1 MSILDKKNK
10 ITSKVASTKVL
21 IADRTDKFNKKKKET
36 LESFNNKKGKIVDF
50 LTDLLTILV
59 GFKLLID
66 TIVDTF
72 TYYLAKI
79 EKEIKKGLKIELK
92 SIVSCGINPSLPDFL
107 KSPDYT
113 PGIVIEVN
121 KIDFFDVFKVDP
133 LSTSGKLLYKDITT
147 NLVDSRDFNTFLY
160 GVIQNPNRKYV
171 WNNTSGKPLMTIT
184 FNPDG
189 VNNGPNNT
197 LTIKAAPDYDT
208 KKLTDLN
215 NDFLDTI
222 TLFNTQGIINR
233 ILDSIYGS
241 ISFSINKSK
250 KQLIN
255 EAKINTVI
263 EKMMDADANDIISD
277 EYFTFSNEEV
287 FNNEKSATL
296 RQQGVHVLQLSTPT
310 NASIPVSM
318 LTDMNDA
325 LSLPNLSTIQ
335 QKAIIAE
342 NLTKMAEKLTD
353 KNLPNIPPI
362 PKIPNLPKMPV
373 FPSIPDNVSIKLSFT
388 TEIFKNFTKTIISSV
403 LSPKVIM
410 IFLINLKIVYGEK
423 AVYEDGVDF
432 IKKNKNIFKALIK
445 GIMTI
450 VIKILLGLALKEISK
465 LVAKA
470 IVKRKIEKLRHRAEQ
485 MASLGGANSKILENI
500 SNASNTIA

>member
-1 MSILDKKNK
+1 MSTLDKKNK
-10 ITSKVASTKVL
+10 ITAKIASTKVM
-21 IADRTDKFNKKKKET
+21 IADKSDKFNKKKTEA
-36 LESFNNKKGKIVDF
+36 LESFNNAKGKVVAF

-72 TYYLAKI
+72 TYYLSKI

-107 KSPDYT
+107 MST
-113 PGIVIEVN
+113 GTGIIIEVN

-133 LSTSGKLLYKDITT
+133 NSKSGKLLYKDIV
-147 NLVDSRDFNTFLY
+147 NPAYNSGDFNTFLY
-160 GVIQNPNRKYV
+160 GVIQDDRVEHFWK
-171 WNNTSGKPLMTIT
+171 NTSNSPLLSIT
-184 FNPDG
+184 FNAQG
-189 VNNGPNNT
+189 TSTRPNNS
-197 LTIKAAPDYDT
+197 LTIKAAQAYDT

-277 EYFTFSNEEV
+277 EYFTFTNDETFENEER
-287 FNNEKSATL
+287 ATL

-310 NASIPVSM
+310 NASIPMSM
-318 LTDMNDA
+318 LTDMNDQ
-325 LSLPNLSTIQ
+325 LDIPNLTAIQ
-335 QKAIIAE
+335 QKAIISE
-342 NLTKMAEKLTD
+342 NLSKMAQQTTIN
-353 KNLPNIPPI
+353 NLPNFPPI
-362 PKIPNLPKMPV
+362 PKIPNIPKIPV
-373 FPSIPDNVSIKLSFT
+373 LPSIPDNVSIKLSFT

-432 IKKNKNIFKALIK
+432 IKKNKNIFKSLIK
-445 GIMTI
+445 GITTI
-450 VIKILLGLALKEISK
+450 IIKILLGLALKEISK
-465 LVAKA
+465 IVAKA
-470 IVKRKIEKLRHRAEQ
+470 IVKKRIEKMKHRKDQ
-485 MASLGGANSKILENI
+485 MLSLVGVGMQTLNNLA
-500 SNASNTIA
+500 NTIV

>member
-1 MSILDKKNK
+1 MSTLEKKNK
-10 ITSKVASTKVL
+10 ITSKIASTKVM
-21 IADRTDKFNKKKKET
+21 IADKSNKFNKKKTEA
-36 LESFNNKKGKIVDF
+36 LESFNNKKGKVVEF

-72 TYYLAKI
+72 TYYLSKI

-107 KSPDYT
+107 KST
-113 PGIVIEVN
+113 GTGIIIEVN

-133 LSTSGKLLYKDITT
+133 NSKSGKLLYKDIV
-147 NLVDSRDFNTFLY
+147 NPAYNSGDFNTFLY
-160 GVIQNPNRKYV
+160 GVIQDDNVLHYWK
-171 WNNTSGKPLMTIT
+171 NTSNSPLLSII
-184 FNPDG
+184 FNSQG
-189 VNNGPNNT
+189 TSIRPNNS
-197 LTIKAAPDYDT
+197 LTIKAAPSYDN

-215 NDFLDTI
+215 NDFLNTI

-277 EYFTFSNEEV
+277 EYFTFSNDETFEHEER
-287 FNNEKSATL
+287 ATL
-296 RQQGVHVLQLSTPT
+296 RQQGVHVLQLSKPT
-310 NASIPVSM
+310 NASIPLSM
-318 LTDMNDA
+318 LSDMNDQ
-325 LSLPNLSTIQ
+325 LSLPNLSAIQ
-335 QKAIIAE
+335 QKAIISE
-342 NLTKMAEKLTD
+342 NLSKMANQTTAK
-353 KNLPNIPPI
+353 NIPSLP
-362 PKIPNLPKMPV
+362 PMPNIPNLPTMPTM
-373 FPSIPDNVSIKLSFT
+373 PSVPDNVSIKLSFT

-410 IFLINLKIVYGEK
+410 IFLINLKIVYGPN

-432 IKKNKNIFKALIK
+432 IKKNKNIFKSLIK
-445 GIMTI
+445 GITTI
-450 VIKILLGLALKEISK
+450 IIKILLGLALKEIAK
-465 LVAKA
+465 IVAKA
-470 IVKRKIEKLRHRAEQ
+470 IVKKRIEKMKHKKEQ
-485 MASLGGANSKILENI
+485 MLTLVGVNPQTLN
-500 SNASNTIA
+500 NLTNTIV

>member
-1 MSILDKKNK
+1 MSIFDKKNK
-10 ITSKVASTKVL
+10 VNSKVASYKVL
-21 IADRTDKFNKKKKET
+21 IGDKSDKFNKKKPEA
-36 LESFNNKKGKIVDF
+36 LDSFNNKKGKIVNF

-59 GFKLLID
+59 GFKLLIE

-107 KSPDYT
+107 KST
-113 PGIVIEVN
+113 GSGIVIEVN

-147 NLVDSRDFNTFLY
+147 NLLNSRDFNTFLY
-160 GVIQNPNRKYV
+160 GVIQNPNKPCD

-197 LTIKAAPDYDT
+197 LTIKAASNYDS

-255 EAKINTVI
+255 EAKINTVV
-263 EKMMDADANDIISD
+263 EKMMDADANEIISD

-287 FNNEKSATL
+287 FGHEEHATL
-296 RQQGVHVLQLSTPT
+296 RQQGIHVLQLSNPT

-325 LSLPNLSTIQ
+325 LNVPNLSAIQ
-335 QKAIIAE
+335 QKAIISD
-342 NLTKMAEKLTD
+342 NLNKMANKLTE
-353 KNLPNIPPI
+353 KNIPNLPPI

-373 FPSIPDNVSIKLSFT
+373 MPSVPDNVSIKLSFT

-432 IKKNKNIFKALIK
+432 IKKNKNIFKSLIK
-445 GIMTI
+445 GITTI
-450 VIKILLGLALKEISK
+450 IIKILLGLALKEIAK
-465 LVAKA
+465 IVAKA
-470 IVKRKIEKLRHRAEQ
+470 IVKKRIEKMKHRKEQ
-485 MASLGGANSKILENI
+485 ILSLSGANPKIFENI
-500 SNASNTIA
+500 SNNIV